1 MQPQRIDGLI
11 PSFLDNGPPIFRPPL
26 GNLQPVDHLLA
37 FQPRQRYLFVN
48 IFESLDN
55 CLDVMRGVL
64 LVRDAG
70 DAKQRIV
77 AGKADDAQFL
87 LRMDLA
93 EDLIEA

>member
-1 MQPQRIDGLI
+1 
-11 PSFLDNGPPIFRPPL
+11 
-26 GNLQPVDHLLA
+26 
-37 FQPRQRYLFVN
+37 
-48 IFESLDN
+48 
-55 CLDVMRGVL
+55 MRGVL